1 MRTTGVPLLPR
12 CLAAAVAL
20 LAVLAAGCGKS
31 PSPATPAQAPPLV
44 IQRDMARAAEAS
56 IGIEGGRLE
65 ATAADGT
72 RFVLIV
78 PAGALPGETRIRAV
92 PAQLPTLGAP
102 AHAVMFEPNG
112 LQFFDWVRLE
122 VHPSQPIPP
131 ERRFAFGIDDG
142 GRSVVASHTDPKAPA
157 PTLLLD
163 HYSGYGLADA
173 TDAQRATMLQRQAE
187 TAKERLQS
195 RMALELGKAR
205 RRALLGVADAGTVGD
220 LFEAH
225 REEYERE
232 VLAPLLEAAGGS
244 CAAQTRALQEVLGYE
259 RQRQLLGIESGS
271 SLIDANAILTQALS
285 RNGDACEKEAI
296 AQCKA
301 AKDPTI
307 LMRFW
312 IGRARQRALL
322 GAGDANEN
330 LLESAKRARKI
341 CIGAQAWEIHGT
353 VDSKPGGITLDGNAC
368 SLEEPFRVRSNG
380 DLIGTIVF
388 TPKGAE
394 SGRWRYDGVVGNTPE
409 FRVDGSGDYTASEDD
424 SGESGE
430 IRLDWRLTIHIPMI
444 GNRTN
449 GSEVTLKLTPAA
461 PCN

>member
-1 MRTTGVPLLPR
+1 MTGHNPPSRGFGATLMM
-12 CLAAAVAL
+12 
-20 LAVLAAGCGKS
+20 VLALGGCGDA
-31 PSPATPAQAPPLV
+31 PSPTPASTPPPLV
-44 IQRDMARAAEAS
+44 IQRDPARAAEAT
-56 IGIEGGRLE
+56 IGLQGGRLE

-72 RFVLIV
+72 RFVLDV
-78 PAGALPGETRIRAV
+78 PAGALPGDTRIRAV
-92 PAQLPTLGAP
+92 PARLPSLGAP
-102 AHAVMFEPNG
+102 AHAVMFEPDG

-122 VHPSQPIPP
+122 IHPPRPIPP
-131 ERRFAFGIDDG
+131 ERRFAFGIDDA

-173 TDAQRATMLQRQAE
+173 TDAQRAAMLQRQAE

-195 RMALELGKAR
+195 QIALALGEQAR
-205 RRALLGVADAGTVGD
+205 QRALHGDAHVGTVGD

-225 REEYERE
+225 REEYERD
-232 VLAPLLEAAGGS
+232 VLAPLLEAAGAS
-244 CAAQTRALQEVLGYE
+244 CAAQERALQEVLGYE
-259 RQRQLLGIESGS
+259 RQRQLLGAESGS
-271 SLIDANAILTQALS
+271 SLIDFYAILGQALS

-301 AKDPTI
+301 AKDPSI

-312 IGRARQRALL
+312 VGRARQRALL
-322 GAGDANEN
+322 GYADSGFDPQ
-330 LLESAKRARKI
+330 ESAKRARKI
-341 CIGAQAWEIHGT
+341 CIGEQAWEIHGT

-394 SGRWRYDGVVGNTPE
+394 NGRWRYDGVVGNTPE
-409 FRVDGSGDYTASEDD
+409 LRVDGSGDYTASEDE

-430 IRLDWRLTIHIPMI
+430 IQLDWRLTIHIPMI

-449 GSEVTLKLTPAA
+449 GSNVTLKLTPAA
-461 PCN
+461 PCK